1 MLALFSGTPGSGK
14 SVHATKLA
22 LDYLAKGRHVLLN
35 YELDRS
41 KIPNPELYEY
51 IPNGLLSVDDLKRRA
66 ATYQAGGVVEDSVL
80 LVIDEAA
87 SVFNSRSWQQADR
100 ADWLKFFTQSR
111 KMGYMVVL
119 VAQFDR
125 MLDKQLRELL
135 QYDFV
140 HHKVSN
146 YGLMGWAFG
155 SLLGGKLHVYK
166 QVYYPT
172 GDTIGSKYFFVKKKV
187 YEIYDSYDLVAALG
201 T

>member
-1 MLALFSGTPGSGK
+1 MALFSGTPGSGK
-14 SVHATKLA
+14 SVHATQMA
-22 LDYLAKGRHVLLN
+22 IDYLKKGRHVILN

-51 IPNGLLSVDDLKRRA
+51 VPNAKLSVDDLKRRA
-66 ATYQAGGVVEDSVL
+66 AIYQAGGVVEDSVL

-87 SVFNSRSWQQADR
+87 SVWNSRSWQMADR
-100 ADWLKFFTQSR
+100 AEWLKFFTQSR
-111 KMGYMVVL
+111 KMGYMIVL

-140 HHKVSN
+140 HHKVAN
-146 YGLMGWAFG
+146 YGLFGWAVG
-155 SLLGGKLHVYK
+155 TLMGGKLHVYK

-172 GDTIGSKYFFVKKKV
+172 GDAIGSKYFFVRKKV

-201 T
+201 M